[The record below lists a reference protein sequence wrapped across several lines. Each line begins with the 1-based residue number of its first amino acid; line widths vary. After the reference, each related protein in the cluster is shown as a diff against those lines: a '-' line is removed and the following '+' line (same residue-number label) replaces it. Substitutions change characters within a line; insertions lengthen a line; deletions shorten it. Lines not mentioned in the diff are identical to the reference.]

1 MAVSSKF
8 ENVSLEGGA
17 RATQLVRRYGNL
29 YSEARLDALD
39 ALDSLDEVSQFDDL
53 KVKILY
59 SVLVVR
65 FTTEMLNK
73 MVCNNYDV
81 IAVIWLIFSCLFA
94 RWRHH

>member
-59 SVLVVR
+59 SVLVVG
-65 FTTEMLNK
+65 FTHEIIDESITW
-73 MVCNNYDV
+73 CV
-81 IAVIWLIFSCLFA
+81 IIT
-94 RWRHH
+94 R